1 MIYIKACPK
10 CKGDVEYTVD
20 SFGAKLECLQCSY
33 TVDSKVSAKR
43 AMDGTEGAESDSA
56 EVKASV

>member
-33 TVDSKVSAKR
+33 TVDSKASAKR
-43 AMDGTEGAESDSA
+43 AKDGTEGAESD
-56 EVKASV
+56 